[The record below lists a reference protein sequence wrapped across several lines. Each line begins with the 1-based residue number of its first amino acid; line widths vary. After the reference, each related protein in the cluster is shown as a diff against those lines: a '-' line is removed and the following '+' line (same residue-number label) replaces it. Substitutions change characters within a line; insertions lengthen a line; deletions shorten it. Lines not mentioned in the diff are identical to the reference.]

1 MTSNAFPDLY
11 HGRPDWPNRDDEHL
25 FWVGLNSNF
34 RFSHRP
40 QPPHQGSGSSTSS
53 EVSFFCRP
61 EQVADQ
67 LLSVL
72 QHSSG
77 GGSILVTGYRG
88 TGKTSVVNHCLGDW
102 QTLRGENH
110 PLSVRVNMAT
120 VANAHDVLLLTF
132 AALTEGL
139 HRFLETPPAS
149 ANFDL
154 EKVKKVREDLRG
166 YEKRLR
172 ATKVTEHREPRTG
185 IQLFPGNRE
194 DMLDLPPPGFS
205 SDQTFE
211 REALSRYQA
220 ALVEQLRIL
229 KNEKLDLV
237 FIFDEVDKLLPT
249 DGWENDKESKLEL
262 TSLQKIVAELKHF
275 LSESPAH
282 QIFIAGKDVD
292 DSWAEDQNKGEGI
305 FESIFASNIH
315 VASIFTLEL
324 EPCIDPLPSCVSKED
339 AEDFYATLAGEMG
352 IPKNSLVFRAA
363 LLILPHLAE
372 YEIVQLLTRAFLRQH
387 SLDENKKQK
396 LESWLEGY
404 AHGAAHYD
412 RSKKVWKQ
420 AGLRVGGSGRR
431 ARLGY
436 ANARFNRK
444 HLLKHSNKVM
454 CRRCRWSSR
463 AYIRAPHRAS
473 SSEESCTPWF
483 DLAPTSERT
492 CRRLRILLEY
502 LTYKGRG
509 VPRKILREFYGMV
522 RPASCVPT
530 DDPGYRKLW
539 DQGVARNDPR
549 PPDTRL
555 VVKHVLAFPQHHLQK
570 MNFYAAIVEHLDE
583 NFALLRG
590 LNDKGRVSIF
600 HIIDYLLKFYST
612 GFSHRD
618 LEHAPFMTAR
628 EELFPSRQLASLI
641 LRIMEGKL
649 WRRKDSRGSEYRM
662 LHHVAHD
669 LGVMFLRYGPEQM
682 ELRHTRRDFRDEI
695 PRLEKLLDGVNGVK
709 ADERLAPIHAQ
720 IRLAR
725 ILELCGHNYDA
736 RLAYYKALRWL
747 RLDVSH
753 FEQVGAEIGRALVVK
768 TASGGHTASFPPAFI
783 AYTVETHQALG
794 RLLEEVGELRQALQH
809 YEEASSFCEPYL
821 PESTSQNEDINAYVG
836 ERNTPTWLEYAQ
848 ALWQTLSSERCVEI
862 KRSPQTDVMDVDL
875 AELLAR
881 KPPMRP
887 LDLEGVPHGYVSLCN
902 HAAIAYSKL
911 WERSSANRYMLKAM
925 FFLDAV
931 GDEYGLVD
939 QMFLVGQMMTRRRD
953 LTAAALW
960 YRAALL
966 KIAAI
971 RSYSEKRATDG
982 SVQQWGADWQ
992 TPPALATTEAQITAA
1007 LGDIIFATS
1016 GHALAVA
1023 PVRRPEPNASPAVWD
1038 FIRKELSLPG
1048 LAVDDRW
1055 EEYFFTYARRRFE
1068 SGDQD
1073 IDARDVYLRQ
1083 LETRYTRFEQAI
1095 GWIEGSSG
1103 TDIARHEYEALNAWT
1118 TFWRGARVLMHR
1130 NLKAVS
1136 SLARN
1141 KQLTWGRIA
1150 NFRSMG
1156 TMLRLVGTM
1165 LGEIAL
1171 RDSRGEARRL
1181 LREVSEAL
1189 QAGAEPSKAA
1199 SGGGAKVE
1207 CASVQFYQRFMS
1219 AAAAQDSEG
1228 SRTDTSGANSAATA
1242 EAPTAKSSSA
1252 DRDGTPE
1259 VAGQSTSPTP
1269 ADALVQPQPEQSIL
1283 DKAMDAYRGMV
1294 TGILTEKEAE
1304 QIENAKNE
1312 TGEKNEVPWW
1322 TERARIQVNTAATDM
1337 LTVFAWIGDR
1347 PDLLE
1352 KHLPKSGTDMC
1363 GHRSPLFRLS
1373 GNLKDG
1379 LLPVSWLK
1387 ARLCDPVNDVSK
1399 KDQKDEIELR
1409 FRLLAIAEKALF
1421 SSYLCYRDTIP
1432 DFSYAQTCVQIGEL
1446 YAGVIYKLGHWTGTA
1461 TCEGDQAKVVA
1472 EAIDH
1477 FTGLAKRF
1485 LNKAID
1491 ILNREQEQNRNTFH
1505 LMSEA
1510 WFNLADI
1517 LTVRLLAAT
1526 GEKSKPTIEGK
1537 LFGKAFMSE
1546 LSAYFGREF
1555 KHALDGAKFR
1565 VAQDFVPEDLRR
1577 QISEAYQNG
1586 LRYAQDEMTDYEARY
1601 RVPGDVSYASRNL
1614 MDPVLHFRICRAV
1627 RLRHSGEWH
1636 DRSKTGEAPSLEKIA
1651 DDFKAAFH
1659 EICDPISGYESP
1671 QLSEGSVAG
1680 TASSRAWARQLAN
1693 LIKLSNKVRTDRGPL
1708 QWKEEITEIVTI
1720 SWLEES
1726 RITQPG
1732 QRRRFVFFGGAES
1745 QVSPAQPPAASSP
1758 SASGP
1763 KSSQE
1768 GS

>member
-1 MTSNAFPDLY
+1 MSSNAFPDLY
-11 HGRPDWPNRDDEHL
+11 HGHPDWPNRDDEHL

-34 RFSHRP
+34 RYSHRP
-40 QPPHQGSGSSTSS
+40 QPQGAANATD
-53 EVSFFCRP
+53 VSFFCRP

-88 TGKTSVVNHCLGDW
+88 TGKTSVVNHCLNEWDK
-102 QTLRGENH
+102 LRVGKGER
-110 PLSVRVNMAT
+110 PIVSIRVNMAT

-132 AALTEGL
+132 AALTRSLDHL
-139 HRFLETPPAS
+139 HKQSSLENQQKAEL
-149 ANFDL
+149 DKIYK
-154 EKVKKVREDLRG
+154 ELRND
-166 YEKRLR
+166 EKRLR
-172 ATKVTEHREPRTG
+172 ASKVTEHREPRTG
-185 IQLFPGNRE
+185 VQLFPSGRE
-194 DMLDLPPPGFS
+194 DYLDLPAPGTS
-205 SDQTFE
+205 SEQTFE

-220 ALVEQLRIL
+220 SLVEGLRRL
-229 KNEKLDLV
+229 KESVGLDLV
-237 FIFDEVDKLLPT
+237 FVFDEVDKLLPT
-249 DGWENDKESKLEL
+249 DGWEEEKESKLEL

-305 FESIFASNIH
+305 FESIFASNIN
-315 VASIFTLEL
+315 VSSIFTLEL
-324 EPCIDPLPSCVSKED
+324 EPCISPLPCCVRKED

-352 IPKNSLVFRAA
+352 IPKNSLVFRTA

-372 YEIVQLLTRAFLRQH
+372 YEMVQLLTRAFLRPH
-387 SLDENKKQK
+387 SLDETKKDK
-396 LESWLEGY
+396 LESWLKGY
-404 AHGAAHYD
+404 ADGGRHQD
-412 RSKKVWKQ
+412 QSRKVWKQ
-420 AGLRVGGSGRR
+420 PGLV
-431 ARLGY
+431 
-436 ANARFNRK
+436 ANEPPAD
-444 HLLKHSNKVM
+444 
-454 CRRCRWSSR
+454 
-463 AYIRAPHRAS
+463 
-473 SSEESCTPWF
+473 SEKETRTPWF
-483 DLAPTSERT
+483 DLSPTSERT

-539 DQGVARNDPR
+539 DQGVSRNDPR
-549 PPDTRL
+549 PADPDGTRL

-662 LHHVAHD
+662 LHHVSHD

-753 FEQVGAEIGRALVVK
+753 FEQVGAEIGRTLIMK

-783 AYTVETHQALG
+783 TYTVETHQALG
-794 RLLEEVGELRQALQH
+794 RLLDEVGELRQALQH

-821 PESTSQNEDINAYVG
+821 PELPGQTENVNTPVRAKG
-836 ERNTPTWLEYAQ
+836 TPTWLEYAQ
-848 ALWQTLSSERCVEI
+848 SLWLTVSAETKIEI
-862 KRSPQTDVMDVDL
+862 NRIRHTEVTDVDL

-887 LDLEGVPHGYVSLCN
+887 LSLEGVPHGYVSLCN
-902 HAAIAYSKL
+902 HAAITYSKL
-911 WERSSANRYMLKAM
+911 WERSSANRYLLKAL

-939 QMFLVGQMMTRRRD
+939 QMFLIGQMMTRRRD

-971 RSYSEKRATDG
+971 RDHSERANIAG
-982 SVQQWGADWQ
+982 NLQQWGADWQ
-992 TPPALATTEAQITAA
+992 TPPALATTEAQICAA
-1007 LGDIIFATS
+1007 LGDIIYATN
-1016 GHALAVA
+1016 GHALAIT
-1023 PVRRPEPNASPAVWD
+1023 PAVTLGSDVSASVWS
-1038 FIRKELSLPG
+1038 FVLKELGLPA
-1048 LAVDDRW
+1048 LPVDDRW
-1055 EEYFFTYARRRFE
+1055 EEYFFTFARRRFE
-1068 SGDQD
+1068 AGDQD

-1083 LETRYTRFEQAI
+1083 LETRFTRFEQAI
-1095 GWIEGSSG
+1095 GWIEGSSAA
-1103 TDIARHEYEALNAWT
+1103 DKARYQYEALNAWT
-1118 TFWRGARVLMHR
+1118 TFWRGARVLLHR

-1156 TMLRLVGTM
+1156 TTLRLVGTM

-1171 RDSRGEARRL
+1171 RDANGEARHL
-1181 LREVSEAL
+1181 LRKVSMAL
-1189 QAGAEPSKAA
+1189 QAEGRPATERAA
-1199 SGGGAKVE
+1199 DGTATE
-1207 CASVQFYQRFMS
+1207 RAPVQFYQRFISNQVTQSDAETLNQAMS
-1219 AAAAQDSEG
+1219 AYLDMVKDALTKD
-1228 SRTDTSGANSAATA
+1228 
-1242 EAPTAKSSSA
+1242 EADEIEKAKS
-1252 DRDGTPE
+1252 R
-1259 VAGQSTSPTP
+1259 PT
-1269 ADALVQPQPEQSIL
+1269 DAN
-1283 DKAMDAYRGMV
+1283 K
-1294 TGILTEKEAE
+1294 
-1304 QIENAKNE
+1304 
-1312 TGEKNEVPWW
+1312 VPWW
-1322 TERARIQVNTAATDM
+1322 SERARIQVNTAATDM
-1337 LTVFAWIGDR
+1337 LIIFAWIGDR
-1347 PDLLE
+1347 PDLLD
-1352 KHLPKSGTDMC
+1352 KHLPDGGTDKC

-1373 GNLKDG
+1373 GNLNDG

-1387 ARLCDPVNDVSK
+1387 ARLCTPVSQESK
-1399 KDQKDEIELR
+1399 KDRKNDIELR

-1446 YAGVIYKLGHWTGTA
+1446 YAAVIYKLGNWTKSDNPDA
-1461 TCEGDQAKVVA
+1461 GDQSAVVA
-1472 EAIDH
+1472 EAIDR
-1477 FTGLAKRF
+1477 FSGLAKRF

-1517 LTVRLLAAT
+1517 LTIRLLAIT
-1526 GEKSKPTIEGK
+1526 GDGGTPTLKSD
-1537 LFGKAFMSE
+1537 LFGAAFTSTLKTHFQDE
-1546 LSAYFGREF
+1546 LKKSPADTKSRI
-1555 KHALDGAKFR
+1555 ALDL
-1565 VAQDFVPEDLRR
+1565 VPEDLRR
-1577 QISEAYQNG
+1577 QITEAYQNG
-1586 LRYAQDEMTDYEARY
+1586 LRYAQDEMTDYLSRY
-1601 RVPGDVSYASRNL
+1601 RVPADVSYSSRNL
-1614 MDPVLHFRICRAV
+1614 MDPVLHFRICRSV
-1627 RLRHSGEWH
+1627 RLRHSGGWH
-1636 DRSKTGEAPSLEKIA
+1636 DPSKTGSQPTLTALTE
-1651 DDFKAAFH
+1651 DFWTTFD
-1659 EICDPISGYESP
+1659 EICDPVSGYESP
-1671 QLSEGSVAG
+1671 QLSENGVASP
-1680 TASSRAWARQLAN
+1680 APSRAWARQLAV
-1693 LIKLSNKVRTDRGPL
+1693 LIKLANKVRTDRGPM
-1708 QWKEEITEIVTI
+1708 QWKEETKDGVEIT
-1720 SWLEES
+1720 WLNES
-1726 RITQPG
+1726 EMTKPTH
-1732 QRRRFVFFGGAES
+1732 RRRFVFFGGSESQQSTNAPQTGSSTPAS
-1745 QVSPAQPPAASSP
+1745 QVSATKKAAKKAAKKGTPKKSTKKTSP
-1758 SASGP
+1758 RKSAP
-1763 KSSQE
+1763 QE
-1768 GS
+1768 PTAEADGSETSAT